1 MEQDGGPKRRVEL
14 AARKSLP
21 VCERNNPPVP
31 PVPPVITLSPE

>member
-21 VCERNNPPVP
+21 VRERNDPTATPVT
-31 PVPPVITLSPE
+31 VITLSPE